1 LMEKDI
7 RWQQRFSNYRKALSK
22 LAEVAGMEVEKMSN
36 LEKEGVIQRFEYT
49 HELAWNTLKDFLS
62 YQGVS
67 SIMLGSRDAT
77 REAFA
82 AGLIRKGEKWME
94 MIKSRN
100 LTSHTYNEDTAN
112 EIFAK
117 IISDFLPC
125 FLDLEKVLEQQIKK
139 EEE

>member
-1 LMEKDI
+1 MEKDI

-22 LAEVAGMEVEKMSN
+22 LAEVAGMETDKMSA

-67 SIMLGSRDAT
+67 STIFDSRDAT

-82 AGLIRKGEKWME
+82 AVLIKEGEKWME

-112 EIFAK
+112 DIFVK
-117 IISDFLPC
+117 IVSDFLPC
-125 FLDLEKVLEQQIKK
+125 FLELKQVLEQQIKK
-139 EEE
+139 EQE

>member
-1 LMEKDI
+1 MEKDI
-7 RWQQRFSNYRKALSK
+7 RWQQRFSNYRKALGK
-22 LAEVAGMEVEKMSN
+22 LAEISGMEVEKMSD

-67 SIMLGSRDAT
+67 STIFGSRDAT

-82 AGLIRKGEKWME
+82 AGLIREGEKWME

-112 EIFAK
+112 EVFTK
-117 IISDFLPC
+117 IIADFLPC
-125 FLDLEKVLEQQIKK
+125 FLDLEKELEQQIKK
-139 EEE
+139 EE

>member
-1 LMEKDI
+1 MKKDI
-7 RWQQRFSNYRKALSK
+7 RWHQRFSNYRKALSK
-22 LAEVAGMEVEKMSN
+22 LAEAGGMEVEKMSG

-49 HELAWNTLKDFLS
+49 HELAWNTLKDFLT

-67 SIMLGSRDAT
+67 STIFGSRDAT

-82 AGLIRKGEKWME
+82 AGLIKEGEKWME

-117 IISDFLPC
+117 IIADFLPC
-125 FLDLEKVLEQQIKK
+125 FLDLEQVLEQRIKK
-139 EEE
+139 EEL